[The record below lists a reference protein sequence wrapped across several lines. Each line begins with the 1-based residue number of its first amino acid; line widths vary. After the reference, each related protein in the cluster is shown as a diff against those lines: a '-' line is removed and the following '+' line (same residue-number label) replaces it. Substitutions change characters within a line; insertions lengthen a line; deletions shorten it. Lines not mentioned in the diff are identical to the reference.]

1 MKTTYT
7 IILTNNSYS
16 DDIRYSEVFDRVPT
30 RQDVEDEF
38 VTISSGDHPSQ
49 TYTVISSDGGEVG
62 GITCT
67 ESEYDEE
74 NDKWSDDEY
83 SWGCISDPTTE
94 IEVYGPGH
102 PDY

>member
-7 IILTNNSYS
+7 ILLTNCSYS

-62 GITCT
+62 SITMT

-74 NDKWSDDEY
+74 NDKWVDEEY
-83 SWGCISDPTTE
+83 SWGCLK
-94 IEVYGPGH
+94 
-102 PDY
+102 

>member
-16 DDIRYSEVFDRVPT
+16 DDIRYSDVFDRVPT

-38 VTISSGDHPSQ
+38 VTISSGDHLSQ

-74 NDKWSDDEY
+74 NDKWVDEEY
-83 SWGCISDPTTE
+83 SWGCLK
-94 IEVYGPGH
+94 
-102 PDY
+102 

>member
-1 MKTTYT
+1 MDPKFL

-30 RQDVEDEF
+30 RQDVIDSF
-38 VTISSGDHPSQ
+38 GSISSGDHVSR
-49 TYTVISSDGGEVG
+49 TYTVIDNTDGGEVG
-62 GITCT
+62 SITCT

-83 SWGCISDPTTE
+83 SWGCLK
-94 IEVYGPGH
+94 
-102 PDY
+102 

>member
-7 IILTNNSYS
+7 IILTNCSYS

-38 VTISSGDHPSQ
+38 VTISSGDHPSR

-62 GITCT
+62 SITMT

-74 NDKWSDDEY
+74 NDKWIDEEY
-83 SWGCISDPTTE
+83 SWGCLK
-94 IEVYGPGH
+94 
-102 PDY
+102 

>member
-1 MKTTYT
+1 MNPTYT
-7 IILTNNSYS
+7 IILTNCSYS

-38 VTISSGDHPSQ
+38 VTISSGDHPSR
-49 TYTVISSDGGEVG
+49 TYTVNSSDGGEEG

-74 NDKWSDDEY
+74 NDKWVDEEY
-83 SWGCISDPTTE
+83 SWGCLK
-94 IEVYGPGH
+94 
-102 PDY
+102 

>member
-7 IILTNNSYS
+7 IILTNCSYS

-62 GITCT
+62 SITMT

-74 NDKWSDDEY
+74 NDKWVDEEY
-83 SWGCISDPTTE
+83 SWGCLK
-94 IEVYGPGH
+94 
-102 PDY
+102 

>member
-1 MKTTYT
+1 MKITYT

-16 DDIRYSEVFDRVPT
+16 DDIRYSDVFDRVPT

-74 NDKWSDDEY
+74 NDKWVDEENT
-83 SWGCISDPTTE
+83 WGCLK
-94 IEVYGPGH
+94 
-102 PDY
+102 

>member
-7 IILTNNSYS
+7 IILTNCSYS

-38 VTISSGDHPSQ
+38 VTISSGDHPSR
-49 TYTVISSDGGEVG
+49 TYTVISSDGGAVG

-74 NDKWSDDEY
+74 NDKWVDEEY
-83 SWGCISDPTTE
+83 SWGCLK
-94 IEVYGPGH
+94 
-102 PDY
+102 

>member
-1 MKTTYT
+1 MNPTYT
-7 IILTNNSYS
+7 IILTNDSYS

-38 VTISSGDHPSQ
+38 VTISSGDHPSR
-49 TYTVISSDGGEVG
+49 TYTVISSDGVEVG

-67 ESEYDEE
+67 ESEYDEK

-83 SWGCISDPTTE
+83 SWGCLK
-94 IEVYGPGH
+94 
-102 PDY
+102 

>member
-1 MKTTYT
+1 MNPTYT

-74 NDKWSDDEY
+74 NDKWVDEEY
-83 SWGCISDPTTE
+83 SWGCLK
-94 IEVYGPGH
+94 
-102 PDY
+102 

>member
-1 MKTTYT
+1 METTYT

-74 NDKWSDDEY
+74 NDKWVDEEY
-83 SWGCISDPTTE
+83 SWGCLK
-94 IEVYGPGH
+94 
-102 PDY
+102 

>member
-1 MKTTYT
+1 MDPKFL
-7 IILTNNSYS
+7 IILTNSSYS

-38 VTISSGDHPSQ
+38 VTISSGDHPSR
-49 TYTVISSDGGEVG
+49 TYTVIDMSDGGEVG

-74 NDKWSDDEY
+74 NDKWVDEEY
-83 SWGCISDPTTE
+83 SWGCLE
-94 IEVYGPGH
+94 
-102 PDY
+102 

>member
-74 NDKWSDDEY
+74 NDKWFD
-83 SWGCISDPTTE
+83 
-94 IEVYGPGH
+94 
-102 PDY
+102 

>member
-1 MKTTYT
+1 MNPTYT

-49 TYTVISSDGGEVG
+49 AYTVISSDGGEVG

-74 NDKWSDDEY
+74 NDKWVDEEY
-83 SWGCISDPTTE
+83 SWGCLK
-94 IEVYGPGH
+94 
-102 PDY
+102 

>member
-7 IILTNNSYS
+7 IILTNNSYT
-16 DDIRYSEVFDRVPT
+16 DDIRYSEVFHLVPP

-74 NDKWSDDEY
+74 NDKWTDDES
-83 SWGCISDPTTE
+83 SWGCLSDPTTE
-94 IEVYGPGH
+94 IEVYGK
-102 PDY
+102 

>member
-1 MKTTYT
+1 METTYT

-83 SWGCISDPTTE
+83 SWGCLK
-94 IEVYGPGH
+94 
-102 PDY
+102 